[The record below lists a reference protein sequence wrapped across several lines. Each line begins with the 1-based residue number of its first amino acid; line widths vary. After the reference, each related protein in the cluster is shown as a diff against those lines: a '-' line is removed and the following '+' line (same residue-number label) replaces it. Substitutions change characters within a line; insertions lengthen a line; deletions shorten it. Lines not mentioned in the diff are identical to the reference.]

1 MFTYIRRCFFFL
13 LCLAALPFIGIVRV
27 TPAEFQEKHARRL
40 KASLT
45 DMRTGVEKV
54 TEAPG
59 AKAAAKQDKMLAN
72 LTAKVVDGTWA
83 ARLKKVT
90 LEEWRTKMIDKG
102 LPRVSGGIDA
112 AAAKVTDF
120 ASQLLPAVDAASRK
134 VATMPDL
141 TLEDSIA
148 RMNSF
153 VRDMAKF
160 SKK

>member
-1 MFTYIRRCFFFL
+1 MVVKIT
-13 LCLAALPFIGIVRV
+13 A
-27 TPAEFQEKHARRL
+27 AEFREKHARNL
-40 KASLT
+40 KASLV
-45 DMRTGVEKV
+45 DMRAGVERV

-59 AKAAAKQDKMLAN
+59 GLAAAKQDKMLAN
-72 LTAKVVDGTWA
+72 LTAKVADGTWA

-112 AAAKVTDF
+112 AATKVEDF
-120 ASQLLPAVDAASRK
+120 AGQLLPAVDAAARK
-134 VATMPDL
+134 TAAMPDL

-160 SKK
+160 RKK

>member
-1 MFTYIRRCFFFL
+1 MAIK
-13 LCLAALPFIGIVRV
+13 I
-27 TPAEFQEKHARRL
+27 TPAEFQEKHARNL

-45 DMRTGVEKV
+45 DMRSGVEKV
-54 TEAPG
+54 TDAPG

-72 LTAKVVDGTWA
+72 LTAKISDGTWA
-83 ARLKKVT
+83 RRLKGVT
-90 LEEWRTKMIDKG
+90 LEEWREKMISKG

-134 VATMPDL
+134 TQAMPDL

-148 RMNSF
+148 RMTSF
-153 VRDMAKF
+153 VRDMSKF